1 MRKAEMKVVTDCKSI
16 PGEATVT
23 QHRIL
28 VMALRIRNLWKNKRE
43 AKNRK
48 RQTAIL
54 QKKAF
59 KEMNNNH
66 SEEIKGRYRVAKRLA
81 KREVAKAK
89 KEAYKDW
96 YDQLKTK
103 EGDKTIY
110 RIAKARSNDRRDA
123 GTTVL
128 IKDKNRNIL
137 MKDEEIKQRWK
148 DYFTDLLNNENQY
161 QRLEEVEPVEGP
173 IPNIEMAEVKAAIKG
188 SKSNKAGGRLECVEM
203 MKTLGDFG
211 IGWTFKLL
219 ESIWKTEE
227 MPQDWKISEIVTI
240 YKRKGDN
247 SGCNS
252 HRGIKLLE
260 YMLKVIE

>member
-1 MRKAEMKVVTDCKSI
+1 
-16 PGEATVT
+16 
-23 QHRIL
+23 
-28 VMALRIRNLWKNKRE
+28 
-43 AKNRK
+43 
-48 RQTAIL
+48 
-54 QKKAF
+54 
-59 KEMNNNH
+59 MNNNH

-110 RIAKARSNDRRDA
+110 RIAKARSNDRRDV

-188 SKSNKAGGRLECVEM
+188 SKSNKASGRSEVCVEM

-211 IGWTFKLL
+211 IGNRVIDQRLRGQVNVHEYQFGFMPGRSTADAIFNMRQVQGKFLEGNRKLYSCFVDL
-219 ESIWKTEE
+219 EKAYDRVPRNVVYWCLRKRGVPEYLIRLIKMMYKETKTLVRT
-227 MPQDWKISEIVTI
+227 PC
-240 YKRKGDN
+240 GD
-247 SGCNS
+247 
-252 HRGIKLLE
+252 
-260 YMLKVIE
+260 